1 MTRAIILLPLVLIAA
16 CDAGPNVTATN
27 ASLADVT
34 KKVEAARV
42 DETFFRA
49 GKWTVKG
56 QLDDIQVPGPGP
68 KQETAI

>member
-1 MTRAIILLPLVLIAA
+1 MTRAIFLLPFVLIAA
-16 CDAGPNVTATN
+16 CDSGPSVTATN
-27 ASLADVT
+27 ASLAEVAA
-34 KKVEAARV
+34 KVEAARV

>member
-1 MTRAIILLPLVLIAA
+1 MTRAIILLPLILLAA
-16 CDAGPNVTATN
+16 CDSGLQVSATN
-27 ASLADVT
+27 ASLADVA

-56 QLDDIQVPGPGP
+56 KIDDIQVPGPGP